1 MKNENLRLSRSLSC
15 GCLHGDVGEDN
26 TTPLVMSKED
36 STPGEWIESGPHL
49 MLIPKDASEVASFTD
64 DFMHGEPYVMMRDT
78 DYAHIMIPTEG
89 YYKYTK

>member
-1 MKNENLRLSRSLSC
+1 MWM
-15 GCLHGDVGEDN
+15 LHGDVGEDN

-64 DFMHGEPYVMMRDT
+64 DFMHGELAMHEVICKTCNFRSVFRNQ
-78 DYAHIMIPTEG
+78 HQVWS
-89 YYKYTK
+89 

>member
-1 MKNENLRLSRSLSC
+1 MDRD
-15 GCLHGDVGEDN
+15 GWMWMLHGDMGEDN
-26 TTPLVMSKED
+26 SKQLVFNKED
-36 STPGEWIESGPHL
+36 AAEGQWIESGPHL
-49 MLIPKDASEVASFTD
+49 MLIPKNASEVADFTD